1 MHVDNSRLSLVLY
14 LQIFRSTQIRKLAS
28 TDRRT
33 PSLKGKA
40 QPATFTDLLIP
51 IFQSATLGDYYFGN
65 ISSMEL
71 SFHASATLILTIV
84 ALYFFSQDRYRLE
97 TSSLLILIALTLLFT
112 LAPYTHEDGSS
123 LKPADFFSGFG
134 HEALIAICSLMILGK
149 SIEATGALKP
159 FGRKLSTY
167 WKKKPKRIFLIT
179 LRAGAVL
186 SGFLNN
192 TPIVIMLI
200 PILIGVALDT
210 KTAASKILIPAGFA
224 TLIGGMATT
233 IGTSTNLLIIAI
245 AADIS
250 TIKFNMFD
258 FTLPVVIVGAAG
270 ILFLWIA
277 APLLLPSRQIDL
289 TNTSQRIYNAVL
301 FLSDTSYTAGKDIRS
316 ILETINYEV
325 SIHKIRRRKN
335 QLILPLPT
343 VLLKPDDVLFISG
356 TAEKL
361 KEFEYKLK
369 GKLHNI
375 NQKEE
380 FIKGEYKVQDD
391 DQVISEVLVTSNS
404 LLHNRSLKSTRLA
417 EKYNVIVLALHR
429 LNKPTER
436 INEKLSKITLH
447 QGDIL
452 LVQGKQ
458 EDIDLIKE
466 DTKLLVLDS
475 KIDYV
480 SSRKGPLAIVIMA
493 AVVIMAALNIL
504 PISVSA
510 LAGAGFSLLTRC
522 IRWHDIG
529 KALNPQV
536 IMIVVVSLAL
546 GKALI
551 DTGGTDFL
559 AYHFVHITE
568 GLSVVTILCAL
579 LFLMSFITNV
589 VSNTAAAVVG
599 TPVAVHI
606 AQQLGAPIEPF
617 ILAVLFG
624 VNMSYATPIGYQTN
638 LLIYSAGGYKFTDF
652 LRVGIPLTL
661 ITGIGFTSVLAYFY
675 HLT

>member
-1 MHVDNSRLSLVLY
+1 M
-14 LQIFRSTQIRKLAS
+14 A
-28 TDRRT
+28 
-33 PSLKGKA
+33 
-40 QPATFTDLLIP
+40 
-51 IFQSATLGDYYFGN
+51 
-65 ISSMEL
+65 L
-71 SFHASATLILTIV
+71 SFHAVATLILTVV

-112 LAPYTHEDGSS
+112 LVPYTHEDGSS

-149 SIEATGALKP
+149 SIETTGALKL
-159 FGRKLSTY
+159 FSRTLSTY
-167 WKKKPKRIFLIT
+167 WNKQPRLVFLIT
-179 LRAGAVL
+179 LLVGAVL

-200 PILIGVALDT
+200 PILIGVALET
-210 KTAASKILIPAGFA
+210 KTAPSKILIPVGFA

-250 TIKFNMFD
+250 AIKFDMFD
-258 FTLPVVIVGAAG
+258 FSLPVVIVGSAG
-270 ILFLWIA
+270 ILFLWHV
-277 APLLLPSRQIDL
+277 APSLLPARQIDL

-301 FLSDTSYTAGKDIRS
+301 FLSDTSYTAGKDVHS
-316 ILETINYEV
+316 ILETINYDV

-361 KEFEYKLK
+361 KEFESKLK

-375 NQKEE
+375 NKKEE
-380 FIKGEYKVQDD
+380 FIKGEYKAQDD
-391 DQVISEVLVTSNS
+391 DQVIAEVLVTSNS
-404 LLHNRSLKSTRLA
+404 LLHNRSLKSARLA
-417 EKYNVIVLALHR
+417 EKYNIIVLALHR
-429 LNKPTER
+429 LNKPSER
-436 INEKLSKITLH
+436 INEKLSKLTLH

-452 LVQGKQ
+452 LVQGTR
-458 EDIDLIKE
+458 ENINLIKE
-466 DTKLLVLDS
+466 DTKLLVLDN

-480 SSRKGPLAIVIMA
+480 SSGKGPIAIAIMS
-493 AVVIMAALNIL
+493 AVVMLAALNIL

-510 LAGAGFSLLTRC
+510 LAGAGVCLLTRC
-522 IRWHDIG
+522 LKWRDIS
-529 KALNPQV
+529 KALNAQV

-559 AYHFVHITE
+559 AYHFVHLTE
-568 GLSVVTILCAL
+568 GLSVVSVLCAL
-579 LFLMSFITNV
+579 LFLMSIITNV

-599 TPVAVHI
+599 TPVAVNI
-606 AQQLGAPIEPF
+606 AQQLGAPMEPF

-652 LRVGIPLTL
+652 MRVGVPLTL
-661 ITGIGFTSVLAYFY
+661 ITGFGFTAVLAYFY
-675 HLT
+675 QLA

>member
-1 MHVDNSRLSLVLY
+1 
-14 LQIFRSTQIRKLAS
+14 
-28 TDRRT
+28 
-33 PSLKGKA
+33 
-40 QPATFTDLLIP
+40 
-51 IFQSATLGDYYFGN
+51 
-65 ISSMEL
+65 MEL
-71 SFHASATLILTIV
+71 SFHAAATLILTIV
-84 ALYFFSQDRYRLE
+84 ALYFFSQDKYRLE

-112 LAPYTHEDGSS
+112 LVPYTHEDGSS

-149 SIEATGALKP
+149 SIETTGALKLLS
-159 FGRKLSTY
+159 RTLSTY
-167 WKKKPKRIFLIT
+167 WNKQPRLVFLVT
-179 LRAGAVL
+179 LLVGAVL

-200 PILIGVALDT
+200 PILISVALET
-210 KTAASKILIPAGFA
+210 RTAPSKILIPVGFA

-250 TIKFNMFD
+250 LINFDMFD
-258 FTLPVVIVGAAG
+258 FTLPVVIVGSAG
-270 ILFLWIA
+270 ILFLWYV
-277 APLLLPSRQIDL
+277 APLLLPVRQIDL

-301 FLSDTSYTAGKDIRS
+301 FLSDTSYTAGKDIHS
-316 ILETINYEV
+316 VLETINYEV

-343 VLLKPDDVLFISG
+343 VLLKPGDVLFISG
-356 TAEKL
+356 TAENL
-361 KEFEYKLK
+361 KEFESKLK

-380 FIKGEYKVQDD
+380 FIKGEYKAQDD
-391 DQVISEVLVTSNS
+391 DQVIAEVLVTSNS
-404 LLHNRSLKSTRLA
+404 LLHNRSLKRARLA
-417 EKYNVIVLALHR
+417 EKYNIIVLALHR

-452 LVQGKQ
+452 LVQGTR
-458 EDIDLIKE
+458 ENINLIKE
-466 DTKLLVLDS
+466 DTKLLVLDN

-480 SSRKGPLAIVIMA
+480 SSRKGPIAIVIMTGVVMLA
-493 AVVIMAALNIL
+493 AFNIL

-510 LAGAGFSLLTRC
+510 LAGAGACLLTRC
-522 IRWHDIG
+522 LSWRDIS
-529 KALNPQV
+529 KALNAQV

-559 AYHFVHITE
+559 AYYFVHYTE
-568 GLSVVTILCAL
+568 GLSVVSILCAL
-579 LFLMSFITNV
+579 LFLMSIITNV

-599 TPVAVHI
+599 TPVAVNI
-606 AQQLGAPIEPF
+606 AQQLGAPMEPF

-638 LLIYSAGGYKFTDF
+638 LLIYSAGGYKFSDF
-652 LRVGIPLTL
+652 LRVGVPLTL
-661 ITGIGFTSVLAYFY
+661 ITGFGFTAVLAYFY
-675 HLT
+675 QLA